1 MSTLLYWIKW
11 LISLAKPENLS
22 QLVNLGGPWWTG
34 YAVMAAIIFSET
46 GLLVG
51 FFLPGDSLLFAAGA
65 LASQDVFNIF
75 ALNAILGLAAV
86 AGDAVNYHVGLGM
99 GEYVFERGRLRF
111 VKHSHLMAAKAFYER
126 HGGKAIVLARF
137 VPLVRTFTPFVAGV
151 ARMGYRRFVLYNIAG
166 GVAWVLSMTWAG
178 YWLGQIPFIKRNFEW
193 MVILIVVVSVLPL
206 AISAWRHWF
215 LPAQSDAVEPPVVS
229 AGAGHADRSREL
241 ESPIDDA

>member
-11 LISLAKPENLS
+11 LISLAKPDNLRE
-22 QLVNLGGPWWTG
+22 LINLGGPWWTG

-51 FFLPGDSLLFAAGA
+51 FFLPGDSLLFAAGF
-65 LASQDVFNIF
+65 LSSQDVFNIF
-75 ALNAILGLAAV
+75 ALNAVLTVAAI

-99 GEYVFERGRLRF
+99 GEYVFERGKLRF

-151 ARMGYRRFVLYNIAG
+151 ARMGYRRFALYNIAG
-166 GVAWVLSMTWAG
+166 GAAWVLSMTSAG
-178 YWLGQIPFIKRNFEW
+178 YWLGQIPFVQRNFEW

-206 AISAWRHWF
+206 AISALRHWF
-215 LPAQSDAVEPPVVS
+215 MPNRTDLVDSPAVS
-229 AGAGHADRSREL
+229 AAAGRDRSAQL